1 MRATLC
7 GWLMMWVFT
16 VAPAM
21 AQSQWS
27 EGVAR
32 AGDIEISY
40 ATAGPATGEAVLLL
54 MGTGGQLVD
63 WPPPLLDGLVEKGY
77 RVVIYDHRD
86 AGLSTH
92 LDGAGRPDWVAVFGA
107 LAAGERPRVPYTLED
122 LTADA
127 LALLDGLSI
136 PEAHL
141 LGMSMGAAVA
151 MELAAS
157 HPDRVRSITTIGGS
171 TGNPAIPIP
180 ADPARLG
187 RVPALPGASDTVGA
201 VQRQLALWKAL
212 SGSAWAMDPDVMRQR
227 VVASVRRSWN
237 PAGVERQGAA
247 MLAAGDRRARVRT
260 IRAPTTV
267 VHGAEDPLVSVAAA
281 HELASLLVDA
291 ELEVIDGLG
300 HDLPDP
306 VVPALL
312 RAFTTAAEAAIPSD
326 AR

>member
-7 GWLMMWVFT
+7 SWLMMWVFT

-21 AQSQWS
+21 AQSEWS
-27 EGVAR
+27 EGIAR
-32 AGDIEISY
+32 AGDVEITY
-40 ATAGPATGEAVLLL
+40 ATAGPTTGEAVLLL

-63 WPPPLLDGLVEKGY
+63 WPPPLLEGLVAKGY

-107 LAAGERPRVPYTLED
+107 LAAGEHPPVAYTLED

-136 PEAHL
+136 PDAHL
-141 LGMSMGAAVA
+141 LGVSMGAVVA

-157 HPDRVRSITTIGGS
+157 HPDRVRSVTTVGGS
-171 TGNPAIPIP
+171 TGNPALPIP

-187 RVPALPGASDTVGA
+187 RVPALPGPSDTVRA
-201 VQRQLALWKAL
+201 VERQVALWKTL
-212 SGSAWAMDPDVMRQR
+212 SGSAWTMDTDVIRQR

-237 PAGVERQGAA
+237 PHGIERQGAA
-247 MLAAGDRRARVRT
+247 ILAAGDRRARIQT
-260 IRAPTTV
+260 IRAPVAV
-267 VHGAEDPLVSVAAA
+267 VHGAEDPLVSVDAA
-281 HELASLLVDA
+281 HELASLLVNA
-291 ELEVIDGLG
+291 ELDVIDGLG

-312 RAFTTAAEAAIPSD
+312 RAFTTAAEAATPSD